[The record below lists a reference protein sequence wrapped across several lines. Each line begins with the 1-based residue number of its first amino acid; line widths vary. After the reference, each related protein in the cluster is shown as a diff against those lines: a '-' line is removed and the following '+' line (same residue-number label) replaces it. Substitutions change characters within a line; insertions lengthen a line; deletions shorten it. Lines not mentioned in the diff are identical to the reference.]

1 MKEKLNVLLVC
12 GAGASSSFMAA
23 KMRVAARDRGI
34 DITISARSEGEVSNY
49 ISSIDAVMVGPHL
62 EGSFESLKQTYG
74 NRIAVILM
82 EKDYYSSLDGE
93 KALDHLF
100 SEIDKTKG
108 EKKNMAKHNVLLVCG
123 SGASSGFMA
132 ANIRKAAAARGIE
145 ISVNARSEA
154 TVEDYVEE
162 IDCLMIGP
170 HLAHLKDEMEE
181 RCEGYDVKVGVIDK
195 AAYSR
200 LNGEAAL
207 DQILALFGE

>member
-23 KMRVAARDRGI
+23 KMRDAARDRGI
-34 DITISARSEGEVSNY
+34 DITISARSEGEVANY